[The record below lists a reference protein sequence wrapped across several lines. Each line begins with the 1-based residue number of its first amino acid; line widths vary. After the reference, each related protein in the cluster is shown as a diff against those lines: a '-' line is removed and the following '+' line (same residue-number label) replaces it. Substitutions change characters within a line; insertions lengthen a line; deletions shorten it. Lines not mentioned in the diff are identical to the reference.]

1 MLFDLTNLR
10 GGKMKVV
17 IFILSG
23 EFMKKFAKIS
33 AVLFSLFL
41 VFSFLGCK
49 DDSDD
54 DEQSYLLEYGLI
66 SLENYNS
73 IKYISDVYSQ
83 RSKCLFYTV
92 DGTYEKETVDEDDL
106 ASELEFL
113 TDSQIQYIKES
124 YSSIIFFETT
134 SADEYIWLYSQKQ

>member
-1 MLFDLTNLR
+1 
-10 GGKMKVV
+10 MKVV

-54 DEQSYLLEYGLI
+54 DEQSYLLEAGI
-66 SLENYNS
+66 
-73 IKYISDVYSQ
+73 IPKTVYEKFRYYSSSQ
-83 RSKCLFYTV
+83 IDQCRAECLLYTKS
-92 DGTYEKETVDEDDL
+92 GTYEKEIVDEDDL

-113 TDSQIQYIKES
+113 IDSQIQYIKES

>member
-1 MLFDLTNLR
+1 M
-10 GGKMKVV
+10 
-17 IFILSG
+17 
-23 EFMKKFAKIS
+23 
-33 AVLFSLFL
+33 LFSLFL

-83 RSKCLFYTV
+83 RSNCLFYTV

-106 ASELEFL
+106 ASELEGL
-113 TDSQIQYIKES
+113 TASQIQLIKES
-124 YSSIIFFETT
+124 ESLIQYFTITGNSEFI
-134 SADEYIWLYSQKQ
+134 IWLYSQKQ

>member
-1 MLFDLTNLR
+1 ME
-10 GGKMKVV
+10 VI
-17 IFILSG
+17 IFILLGLLG

-33 AVLFSLFL
+33 AVLISLFL
-41 VFSFLGCK
+41 VFSVLGCK

-54 DEQSYLLEYGLI
+54 DEQSYLLEGGII
-66 SLENYNS
+66 S
-73 IKYISDVYSQ
+73 KAVYEKFRYYSSSQ
-83 RSKCLFYTV
+83 IDQCRAECLVYTKA
-92 DGTYEKETVDEDDL
+92 GTYEKEIVDESDL
-106 ASELEFL
+106 ASELDFL

>member
-1 MLFDLTNLR
+1 
-10 GGKMKVV
+10 MKVV

-54 DEQSYLLEYGLI
+54 DEQSYLLEAGLI

-106 ASELEFL
+106 VGELEGL
-113 TDSQIQYIKES
+113 TASQIQLIKES
-124 YSSIIFFETT
+124 ESLIQYFTITGNSEFI
-134 SADEYIWLYSQKQ
+134 IWLYSQKQ

>member
-1 MLFDLTNLR
+1 
-10 GGKMKVV
+10 
-17 IFILSG
+17 
-23 EFMKKFAKIS
+23 MKKFAKIS

-92 DGTYEKETVDEDDL
+92 DGTYEKEIVDEDDL

>member
-1 MLFDLTNLR
+1 
-10 GGKMKVV
+10 MKVV

-41 VFSFLGCK
+41 VFSLLGCK

-54 DEQSYLLEYGLI
+54 DEQSYLLEAGI
-66 SLENYNS
+66 
-73 IKYISDVYSQ
+73 IPKTVYEKFRYYSSSQ
-83 RSKCLFYTV
+83 IDQCRAECLLYTKS
-92 DGTYEKETVDEDDL
+92 GTYEKEIVDEDDL

>member
-1 MLFDLTNLR
+1 
-10 GGKMKVV
+10 MKVV

-54 DEQSYLLEYGLI
+54 DEQSYLLEAGI
-66 SLENYNS
+66 
-73 IKYISDVYSQ
+73 IPKTVYEKFRYYSSSQ
-83 RSKCLFYTV
+83 IDQCRAECLLYTKSR
-92 DGTYEKETVDEDDL
+92 TYEKEIVDEDDL

>member
-1 MLFDLTNLR
+1 
-10 GGKMKVV
+10 MKVV

-54 DEQSYLLEYGLI
+54 DEQSYLLEAGII
-66 SLENYNS
+66 S
-73 IKYISDVYSQ
+73 KTVYEKFRYYSSSQ
-83 RSKCLFYTV
+83 IDQCRAECLLYTKS
-92 DGTYEKETVDEDDL
+92 GTYEKETVDEDDL

>member
-1 MLFDLTNLR
+1 
-10 GGKMKVV
+10 
-17 IFILSG
+17 
-23 EFMKKFAKIS
+23 MKKFAKIS

-83 RSKCLFYTV
+83 RSNCLFYTV
-92 DGTYEKETVDEDDL
+92 DGTYEKEIVDEDDL

>member
-1 MLFDLTNLR
+1 
-10 GGKMKVV
+10 MKVV

-41 VFSFLGCK
+41 VFSLLGCK

-54 DEQSYLLEYGLI
+54 DEQSYLLEAGI
-66 SLENYNS
+66 
-73 IKYISDVYSQ
+73 IPKTVYEKFRYYSSSQ
-83 RSKCLFYTV
+83 IDQCRAECLLYTKSR
-92 DGTYEKETVDEDDL
+92 TYEKEIVDEDDL

>member
-1 MLFDLTNLR
+1 
-10 GGKMKVV
+10 
-17 IFILSG
+17 
-23 EFMKKFAKIS
+23 MKKFAKIS

-49 DDSDD
+49 NDSDD

-83 RSKCLFYTV
+83 RSNCLFYTV

-106 ASELEFL
+106 ASELEGL
-113 TDSQIQYIKES
+113 TASQIQLIKES
-124 YSSIIFFETT
+124 ESLIQYFTITGNSEFI
-134 SADEYIWLYSQKQ
+134 IWLYSQKQ

>member
-1 MLFDLTNLR
+1 
-10 GGKMKVV
+10 
-17 IFILSG
+17 
-23 EFMKKFAKIS
+23 MKKFAKIS

-54 DEQSYLLEYGLI
+54 DEQSYLLECGLI

-106 ASELEFL
+106 ASELEGL
-113 TDSQIQYIKES
+113 TDSQNQYIKER

>member
-1 MLFDLTNLR
+1 
-10 GGKMKVV
+10 MKVV

-54 DEQSYLLEYGLI
+54 DEQSYLLEAGI
-66 SLENYNS
+66 
-73 IKYISDVYSQ
+73 IPKTVYEKFRYYSSSQ
-83 RSKCLFYTV
+83 IDQCRAECLLYTKS
-92 DGTYEKETVDEDDL
+92 GTYEKEIVDEDDL
-106 ASELEFL
+106 ASELEGL

>member
-1 MLFDLTNLR
+1 
-10 GGKMKVV
+10 MKVV

-54 DEQSYLLEYGLI
+54 DEQSYLLEAGI
-66 SLENYNS
+66 
-73 IKYISDVYSQ
+73 IPKTVYEKFRYYSSSQ
-83 RSKCLFYTV
+83 IDQCRAECLLYTKS
-92 DGTYEKETVDEDDL
+92 GTYEKEIVDEDDL

-124 YSSIIFFETT
+124 NSSIIFFETT